1 MAKGRLGRPSARKYA
16 ARSVFADL
24 AIHAIFR
31 FPGAD
36 EVFMKLSERRYLARG
51 RSMQA
56 RASWIVKIVHREDV
70 TPELHAK
77 LFSRHGE
84 ND

>member
-1 MAKGRLGRPSARKYA
+1 
-16 ARSVFADL
+16 
-24 AIHAIFR
+24 
-31 FPGAD
+31 
-36 EVFMKLSERRYLARG
+36 MKLSERRYLARG

-56 RASWIVKIVHREDV
+56 RTSWIVKIVHREDV
-70 TPELHAK
+70 TPELHTK